1 MNEKIEFN
9 ALNDITAQE
18 EEESKKKI
26 QHPMNIH
33 LSY

>member
-18 EEESKKKI
+18 EEESKKRFNI
-26 QHPMNIH
+26 Q
-33 LSY
+33 